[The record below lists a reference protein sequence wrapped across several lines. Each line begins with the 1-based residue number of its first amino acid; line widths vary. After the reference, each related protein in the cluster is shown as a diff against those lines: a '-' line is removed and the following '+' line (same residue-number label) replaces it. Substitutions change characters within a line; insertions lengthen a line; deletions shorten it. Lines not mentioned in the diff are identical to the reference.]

1 MLRVITVCFACCLA
15 SGCFSTPAIYP
26 EHWAEP
32 VSLED
37 RACPSIDGIYAN
49 SGETWWTHAN
59 AGQEL
64 YGARS
69 LAHILNGG
77 TGVDSLALWNKLGD
91 SFANA
96 NSDPNVAVRLS
107 VGGGRLQV
115 TATHADGTSRSMELP
130 VRPDCREGL
139 LALEGDWD
147 SDFWLIG
154 PVAPEFSRKSIAF
167 GRATDGALLL
177 LESKSA
183 VQWFLLTPSFG
194 YREADWIRFKE
205 VPASTVAVAEVSP

>member
-1 MLRVITVCFACCLA
+1 MLRVITVGFVCCLA

-26 EHWAEP
+26 EHWADP
-32 VSLED
+32 VSTEGRD
-37 RACPSIDGIYAN
+37 CPSIDGLYTNA
-49 SGETWWTHAN
+49 GEIWWTHAN

-77 TGVDSLALWNKLGD
+77 TGVDSLTLWNKLGD

-107 VGGGRLQV
+107 VGDGVLRV
-115 TATHADGTSRSMELP
+115 TAMHADGSNRSMDLP
-130 VRPDCREGL
+130 LQPDCSDGL

-147 SDFWLIG
+147 TDLWLIA

-167 GRATDGALLL
+167 GRATDGALLVR
-177 LESKSA
+177 EGKTA
-183 VQWFLLTPSFG
+183 VQWFLLLPSFG
-194 YREADWIRFKE
+194 YREAEWIRFKE
-205 VPASTVAVAEVSP
+205 VAAATAAVAEVSP

>member
-1 MLRVITVCFACCLA
+1 MLRVITVGFACCLA

-49 SGETWWTHAN
+49 SGESRWTHGA
-59 AGQEL
+59 AGQEI

-77 TGVDSLALWNKLGD
+77 TGVGSLALWNKLGD
-91 SFANA
+91 SFENG
-96 NSDPNVAVRLS
+96 NRDPNVSVRLS
-107 VGGGRLQV
+107 VGDGRLQV
-115 TATHADGTSRSMELP
+115 TGTHADGSSRSIELP
-130 VRPDCREGL
+130 VRPDCPDGL
-139 LALEGDWD
+139 LTLEADWD
-147 SDFWLIG
+147 TDLWLIA

-167 GRATDGALLL
+167 GRATDGALLVH
-177 LESKSA
+177 ESKTA

-205 VPASTVAVAEVSP
+205 LSTSSAAVAEVSP

>member
-1 MLRVITVCFACCLA
+1 MPRVITVGLACCLA

-37 RACPSIDGIYAN
+37 RACPNIDGIYAN
-49 SGETWWTHAN
+49 SGKSRWTYGID
-59 AGQEL
+59 GQET

-77 TGVDSLALWNKLGD
+77 TGVNSLALWNKLGD
-91 SFANA
+91 SFENA
-96 NSDPNVAVRLS
+96 NRDPNVSIRLAV
-107 VGGGRLQV
+107 GEGRLQV
-115 TATHADGTSRSMELP
+115 TATHADGSSRSMDLP
-130 VRPDCREGL
+130 VQPDCRDGL

-147 SDFWLIG
+147 TDLWLIA

-167 GRATDGALLL
+167 GRATDGALLVR
-177 LESKSA
+177 EGKTA
-183 VQWFLLTPSFG
+183 VLWFLITPAFA
-194 YREADWIRFKE
+194 YREADWIRFAE
-205 VPASTVAVAEVSP
+205 LPVSTAAVAEVSP